1 MTKIYKIT
9 TSEVKAIQ
17 YLVEANSVEEAKNT
31 FNYFDEA
38 VEIRSKDIDRSI
50 EAIEVHDGGRA

>member
-31 FNYFDEA
+31 FNYLDEA
-38 VEIRSKDIDRSI
+38 VEIRSKNIDRSI

>member
-31 FNYFDEA
+31 FNYLDEA